1 VVATKMTSTQIGKRF
16 GWIII
21 GLLLI
26 GGYPQPALA
35 DEDSPDEIPNRYGLQ
50 AIIGNTYDPDDSI
63 GFVML
68 SGFALFDYEKI
79 WPHSAPEAL
88 RFKVEVSAG
97 STWTKKKE
105 FMASA
110 GIFAL
115 YYLDGWSTD
124 LLRPY
129 IEGGINAIYTDWRV
143 EGQGSNVNF
152 NPQAGMGMEFS
163 LGSGPPFL
171 AAVRLHHIS
180 NANLDDDNRGVNS
193 VVFVIGRFF

>member
-1 VVATKMTSTQIGKRF
+1 MALKSIRQRL
-16 GWIII
+16 GWIIM
-21 GLLLI
+21 GLLLLN
-26 GGYPQPALA
+26 GYLQPAVA
-35 DEDSPDEIPNRYGLQ
+35 DEATPGDIPNRYGLQ
-50 AIIGNTYDPDDSI
+50 VLIGNTYDPDDSI
-63 GFVML
+63 GFAML
-68 SGFALFDYEKI
+68 SGFALLDYDKV

-115 YYLDGWSTD
+115 YYLDRLSTD
-124 LLRPY
+124 LLKPY

-152 NPQAGMGMEFS
+152 NPQAGVGTEFY

-193 VVFVIGRFF
+193 VVLVIGRFF